1 MSGDLTLALRTTQ
14 SGLQASQTAL
24 NAVANNVA
32 NVNTPG
38 YSRKI
43 VHLEHRVLA
52 GAGAGVQVAALQR
65 NIDEQLLATIRNE
78 MATANVALAQHTY
91 YDRLQDL
98 FGSPADDTSLVHEV
112 ARFTAAVES
121 LAADPDNALAQQE
134 MVRRGH
140 ETALSFQAMSASI
153 QDLRRQA
160 DVEIAAAV
168 EEIGG
173 LVAEV
178 ADLNRKIVAASTI
191 EHDTLD
197 LEDRRDMAL
206 DRLAELVDIKVFNR
220 GNGDLVV
227 FTAGGQVLVD
237 NTAASLSHQAA
248 AQVAADTTHAEGGFQ
263 GIFAGSG
270 DNRADITESI
280 RGGRLAGLIE
290 MRDTVLPNLQSSL
303 DEMASQLRD
312 VVNRIHNRGT
322 PVPGLQEMTG
332 SRRFAQPGAQTIE
345 LQGGGDVAIVL
356 MDGDGEQTAATTLQ
370 DIMGGVGP
378 RSIADVAADLQ
389 TWLRAN
395 GAPNATASIDAEG
408 RLAIA
413 VNEPTRHLAFRDETA
428 TGEPTDVAIAFNV
441 DGLGGADET
450 HAGFANFFGLNDFFV
465 DGRAPGR
472 LESNVLETA
481 HRVASTDLSF
491 HDGSGVLGTVTITD
505 GTPLA
510 EVAAAINAADMGVTA
525 TLVPD
530 GVGTRLRVV
539 SAGGTNLA
547 VTDGGSGVAAGLGL
561 RAAEAGVAGTLD
573 VRADIKG
580 APIRV
585 SRGALQFDPN
595 SGAAGT
601 YVVGAGDQTVAHE
614 LAEALANGRSFA
626 VAGRM
631 GVSVRTFEQYAGA
644 VLGDTASLASR
655 NADAATHGAGLVNSL
670 QARSNQVRGVDLD
683 EEMANLIL
691 HEQAYAAAA
700 RVIATIRSMFDALE
714 QATS

>member
-52 GAGAGVQVAALQR
+52 GAGAGVQVAALRR
-65 NIDEQLLATIRNE
+65 NVDEQLLATIRTE
-78 MATANVALAQHTY
+78 LATANTAAAQRTY
-91 YDRLQDL
+91 YDRLQDV

-134 MVRRGH
+134 VVRRGH
-140 ETALSFQAMSASI
+140 ETALTFQAMSATI

-160 DVEIAAAV
+160 DAEIAAAV
-168 EEIGG
+168 EEIGR
-173 LVAEV
+173 LIVEV

-191 EHDTLD
+191 EHDTID

-227 FTAGGQVLVD
+227 FTTGGQVLVD

-248 AQVAADTTHAEGGFQ
+248 ARVAADTTHAEGGFQ
-263 GIFAGSG
+263 GIFVGNG
-270 DNRADITESI
+270 DNRTDITGSI

-303 DEMASQLRD
+303 DEMASQMRD

-332 SRRFAQPGAQTIE
+332 SRRFAQPAIQTIE
-345 LQGGGDVAIVL
+345 LLGGGDVAIVM
-356 MDGDGEQTAATTLQ
+356 MDSEGEQTAATTLQ

-378 RSIADVAADLQ
+378 WSINDVAADLQ
-389 TWLRAN
+389 TWMRAN
-395 GAPNATASIDAEG
+395 GAPTASVEVDAEG
-408 RLAIA
+408 RFAIA
-413 VNEPTRHLAFRDETA
+413 VNEPSRHLAFRDETA
-428 TGEPTDVAIAFNV
+428 SGEPADVAIAFDV
-441 DGLGGADET
+441 DGSGSADET
-450 HAGFANFFGLNDFFV
+450 VEGFSYFFGLNDFFV

-472 LESNVLETA
+472 LESNVLATA
-481 HRVASTDLSF
+481 HRVAATDLSF
-491 HDGSGVLGTVTITD
+491 HDGSGVLGTVNILD
-505 GTPLA
+505 GTQLA
-510 EVAAAINAADMGVTA
+510 DVAAAINAADIGVTA

-530 GVGTRLRVV
+530 GVGARLRVV
-539 SAGGTNLA
+539 SAGGTDLA
-547 VTDGGSGVAAGLGL
+547 VTDGGSGVVAALGL
-561 RAAEAGVAGTLD
+561 RAAEAGVSGTLD

-595 SGAAGT
+595 RGATGAYT
-601 YVVGAGDQTVAHE
+601 VGAGDQTVARQ
-614 LAEALANGRSFA
+614 LAEALSSGRGFA

-644 VLGDTASLASR
+644 VLGDTSNLASR

-670 QARSNQVRGVDLD
+670 QARSNQIRGVDLD
-683 EEMANLIL
+683 EEMSNLIL
-691 HEQAYAAAA
+691 YEQAYAAAA

-714 QATS
+714 QATR

>member
-43 VHLEHRVLA
+43 VHQEHRVLA
-52 GAGAGVQVAALQR
+52 GAGAGVQVAALRR
-65 NIDEQLLATIRNE
+65 NVDEQLLATIRTE
-78 MATANVALAQHTY
+78 LATANTAAAQRTY
-91 YDRLQDL
+91 YDRLQDV

-134 MVRRGH
+134 VVRRGH
-140 ETALSFQAMSASI
+140 ETALTFQAMSATI

-160 DVEIAAAV
+160 DAEIAAAV
-168 EEIGG
+168 EEIDR
-173 LVAEV
+173 LIVEV
-178 ADLNRKIVAASTI
+178 ADLNQKIVAASTI
-191 EHDTLD
+191 EHDTID

-227 FTAGGQVLVD
+227 FTTGGQVLVD

-248 AQVAADTTHAEGGFQ
+248 ARVAADTTHAEGGFQ
-263 GIFAGSG
+263 GIFVGNG
-270 DNRADITESI
+270 DNRTDITGSI

-303 DEMASQLRD
+303 DEMASQMRD

-332 SRRFAQPGAQTIE
+332 SRRFAQPAIQTIE
-345 LQGGGDVAIVL
+345 LLGGGDVAIVM
-356 MDGDGEQTAATTLQ
+356 MDSEGEQTAATTLQ
-370 DIMGGVGP
+370 DIMGGAGP
-378 RSIADVAADLQ
+378 WSINDVAAELQ
-389 TWLRAN
+389 TWMQAN
-395 GAPNATASIDAEG
+395 GAPAATVAVDADG
-408 RLAIA
+408 RLAMA
-413 VNEPTRHLAFRDETA
+413 VNEPSRHLAFRDETA
-428 TGEPTDVAIAFNV
+428 SGEPADVAIAFDV
-441 DGLGGADET
+441 DGSGSADET
-450 HAGFANFFGLNDFFV
+450 VEGFSYFFGLNDFFV

-472 LESNVLETA
+472 LESNVLATA
-481 HRVASTDLSF
+481 HRVAATDLSF
-491 HDGSGVLGTVTITD
+491 HDGSGVLGTVTILD

-510 EVAAAINAADMGVTA
+510 DVAAAINAADIGLTA

-530 GVGTRLRVV
+530 GVGSRLRVV
-539 SAGGTNLA
+539 STGGTDLA
-547 VTDGGSGVAAGLGL
+547 VTDGGSGVVAALGL
-561 RAAEAGVAGTLD
+561 RAAEAGVSGTLD

-595 SGAAGT
+595 RGASGAYA
-601 YVVGAGDQTVAHE
+601 VGAGDQTVARQM
-614 LAEALANGRSFA
+614 AEALSSGRGFA

-644 VLGDTASLASR
+644 VLGDTANLASR
-655 NADAATHGAGLVNSL
+655 NADSAAHGAGLVSSL

-683 EEMANLIL
+683 EEMSNLIL
-691 HEQAYAAAA
+691 YEQAYAAAA

-714 QATS
+714 QATR

>member
-43 VHLEHRVLA
+43 VHQEHRVLA
-52 GAGAGVQVAALQR
+52 GAGAGVQVAALRR
-65 NIDEQLLATIRNE
+65 NVDEQLLATIRTE
-78 MATANVALAQHTY
+78 LATANTAAAQRTY
-91 YDRLQDL
+91 YDRLQDV

-134 MVRRGH
+134 VVRRGH
-140 ETALSFQAMSASI
+140 ETALTFQAMSATI

-160 DVEIAAAV
+160 DAEIAAAV
-168 EEIGG
+168 EEIDR
-173 LVAEV
+173 LIVEV
-178 ADLNRKIVAASTI
+178 ADLNQKIVAASTI
-191 EHDTLD
+191 EHDTID

-227 FTAGGQVLVD
+227 FTTGGQVLVD

-248 AQVAADTTHAEGGFQ
+248 ARVAADTTHAEGGFQ
-263 GIFAGSG
+263 GIFVGNG
-270 DNRADITESI
+270 DNRTDITGSI

-303 DEMASQLRD
+303 DEMASQMRD

-332 SRRFAQPGAQTIE
+332 SRRFAQPAIQTIE
-345 LQGGGDVAIVL
+345 LLGGGDVAIVM
-356 MDGDGEQTAATTLQ
+356 MDSEGEQTAATTLQ
-370 DIMGGVGP
+370 DIMGGAGP
-378 RSIADVAADLQ
+378 WSINDVAADLQ
-389 TWLRAN
+389 TWMQAN
-395 GAPNATASIDAEG
+395 GAPAATVAVDADG
-408 RLAIA
+408 RLAMA
-413 VNEPTRHLAFRDETA
+413 VNEPSRHLAFRDETA
-428 TGEPTDVAIAFNV
+428 SGEPADVAIAFDV
-441 DGLGGADET
+441 DGSGSADET
-450 HAGFANFFGLNDFFV
+450 VEGFSYFFGLNDFFV

-472 LESNVLETA
+472 LESNVLATA
-481 HRVASTDLSF
+481 HRFAATDLSF
-491 HDGSGVLGTVTITD
+491 HDGSGVLGTVTIAD
-505 GTPLA
+505 GSPLA
-510 EVAAAINAADMGVTA
+510 DVAAAINAADIGLTA

-530 GVGTRLRVV
+530 GVGSRLRVV
-539 SAGGTNLA
+539 STGGTDLA
-547 VTDGGSGVAAGLGL
+547 VTDGGSGVVAALGL
-561 RAAEAGVAGTLD
+561 RAAEAGVSGTLD

-595 SGAAGT
+595 RGASGAYA
-601 YVVGAGDQTVAHE
+601 VGAGDQTVARQM
-614 LAEALANGRSFA
+614 AEALSSGRGFA

-644 VLGDTASLASR
+644 VLGDTANLASR
-655 NADAATHGAGLVNSL
+655 NADSAAHGAGLVSSL

-683 EEMANLIL
+683 EEMSNLIL
-691 HEQAYAAAA
+691 YEQAYAAAA

-714 QATS
+714 QATR

>member
-43 VHLEHRVLA
+43 VHQEHRVLA
-52 GAGAGVQVAALQR
+52 GAGAGVQVAALRR
-65 NIDEQLLATIRNE
+65 NVDEQLLATIRTE
-78 MATANVALAQHTY
+78 LATANTAAAQRTY
-91 YDRLQDL
+91 YDRLQDV

-134 MVRRGH
+134 VVRRGH
-140 ETALSFQAMSASI
+140 ETALTFQAMSATI

-160 DVEIAAAV
+160 DAEIAAAV
-168 EEIGG
+168 EEIDR
-173 LVAEV
+173 LIVEV
-178 ADLNRKIVAASTI
+178 ADLNQKIVAASTI
-191 EHDTLD
+191 EHDTID

-206 DRLAELVDIKVFNR
+206 DRLAALVDIKVFNR

-227 FTAGGQVLVD
+227 FTTGGQVLVD

-248 AQVAADTTHAEGGFQ
+248 ARVAADTTHAVGGFQ
-263 GIFAGSG
+263 GIFVGNG
-270 DNRADITESI
+270 DNRTDITGSI

-303 DEMASQLRD
+303 DEMASQMRD

-332 SRRFAQPGAQTIE
+332 SRRFAQPAIQTIE
-345 LQGGGDVAIVL
+345 LLGGGDVAIV
-356 MDGDGEQTAATTLQ
+356 MMNSEGEQTAATTLQ

-378 RSIADVAADLQ
+378 RSIDDVAADLQ
-389 TWLRAN
+389 TWMQAN
-395 GAPNATASIDAEG
+395 GAPAATVAVGADG
-408 RLAIA
+408 RLAMA
-413 VNEPTRHLAFRDETA
+413 VNEPSRHLAFRDETA
-428 TGEPTDVAIAFNV
+428 SGEPADVAIAFDV
-441 DGLGGADET
+441 DGSGSADET
-450 HAGFANFFGLNDFFV
+450 VEGFSYFFGLNDFFV

-472 LESNVLETA
+472 LESNVLATA
-481 HRVASTDLSF
+481 HRVAATDLSF
-491 HDGSGVLGTVTITD
+491 HDGSGVLGTVNILD
-505 GTPLA
+505 GTQLA
-510 EVAAAINAADMGVTA
+510 DVAAAINAADIGVTA

-530 GVGTRLRVV
+530 GVGARLRVV
-539 SAGGTNLA
+539 SAGGTDLA
-547 VTDGGSGVAAGLGL
+547 VTDGGSGLVAALGL
-561 RAAEAGVAGTLD
+561 RAAEAGVSGTLD

-595 SGAAGT
+595 RGASGAYA
-601 YVVGAGDQTVAHE
+601 VGAGDQTVARQ
-614 LAEALANGRSFA
+614 LAEALSSGRGFA

-644 VLGDTASLASR
+644 GLGDTSNLASR
-655 NADAATHGAGLVNSL
+655 NADTAAHGAGLVSSL

-683 EEMANLIL
+683 EEMSNLIL
-691 HEQAYAAAA
+691 YEQAYAAAA

-714 QATS
+714 QATR